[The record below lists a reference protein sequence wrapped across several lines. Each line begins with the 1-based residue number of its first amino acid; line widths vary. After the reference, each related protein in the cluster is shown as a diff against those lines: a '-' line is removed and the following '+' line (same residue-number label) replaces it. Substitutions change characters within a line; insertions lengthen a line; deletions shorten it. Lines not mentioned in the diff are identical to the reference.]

1 LSISSIIKNRRE
13 EVINI
18 AQKYGAK
25 NVRVFGSMARGEES
39 AESDLDIIVEM
50 EHGSSLLDIIA
61 IKRLLVGI
69 VRRHRLRNN
78 AYNYLTSSR
87 VGEYCSIPHL
97 SSVSC
102 FWKLSKI
109 KLRG

>member
-1 LSISSIIKNRRE
+1 MSISSIIKNRRE
-13 EVINI
+13 EIINI

-61 IKRLLVGI
+61 IKQDIEELLGRKVD
-69 VRRHRLRNN
+69 VVTE
-78 AYNYLTSSR
+78 A
-87 VGEYCSIPHL
+87 SISPYIRDAVL
-97 SSVSC
+97 KGAVN
-102 FWKLSKI
+102 L
-109 KLRG
+109 

>member
-1 LSISSIIKNRRE
+1 MSGKSKLSISSIIKNRRE
-13 EVINI
+13 EIINI

-61 IKRLLVGI
+61 IKQDIEELLGRKVD
-69 VRRHRLRNN
+69 VVTE
-78 AYNYLTSSR
+78 A
-87 VGEYCSIPHL
+87 SISPYIRDAVL
-97 SSVSC
+97 KGAVN
-102 FWKLSKI
+102 L
-109 KLRG
+109 

>member
-1 LSISSIIKNRRE
+1 MSISSIIRNRRE
-13 EVINI
+13 EIINI

-61 IKRLLVGI
+61 IKQDIEELLGRKVD
-69 VRRHRLRNN
+69 VVTE
-78 AYNYLTSSR
+78 A
-87 VGEYCSIPHL
+87 SISPYIRDAIL
-97 SSVSC
+97 KEAIS
-102 FWKLSKI
+102 L
-109 KLRG
+109 

>member
-1 LSISSIIKNRRE
+1 MSISSIIKNRRE

-39 AESDLDIIVEM
+39 SESDLDIIVEM

-61 IKRLLVGI
+61 IKQDIEELLGRKVD
-69 VRRHRLRNN
+69 VVTE
-78 AYNYLTSSR
+78 A
-87 VGEYCSIPHL
+87 SISPYIRDAVL
-97 SSVSC
+97 KEAVN
-102 FWKLSKI
+102 L
-109 KLRG
+109 

>member
-1 LSISSIIKNRRE
+1 MSISSIIKNRRE

-39 AESDLDIIVEM
+39 VESDLDIIVEM

-61 IKRLLVGI
+61 IKQDIEGLLGRKVD
-69 VRRHRLRNN
+69 VVTE
-78 AYNYLTSSR
+78 A
-87 VGEYCSIPHL
+87 SISPYIRDAVL
-97 SSVSC
+97 KEAVN
-102 FWKLSKI
+102 L
-109 KLRG
+109 